1 MTEIKPPY
9 DELDTIIN
17 EYVDGYELTGDEG
30 SYTPTLTEKLLIKD
44 AIHGLLADT
53 DWDNA
58 WGRYIA
64 ALAKSQPV
72 EQGEPVRPMS
82 DEQIEKLRGQTFSIN
97 NPFCPVDSKSFRKA
111 VHAAEYFHGIKGA
124 TE

>member
-17 EYVDGYELTGDEG
+17 EYVDNYELTGDEG

-64 ALAKSQPV
+64 ALAKV
-72 EQGEPVRPMS
+72 EQGKPVAWFIDVTTNGES
-82 DEQIEKLRGQTFSIN
+82 TGD
-97 NPFCPVDSKSFRKA
+97 
-111 VHAAEYFHGIKGA
+111 
-124 TE
+124 